1 MTTALTPYDTG
12 SRAEPS
18 TWTPSNSHLYSMPID
33 DRARI
38 LAHHGDDFGKVN
50 FDNPEGQAIA
60 TVWATPTND
69 GWTLH
74 IHQHAAPL
82 ALAADTDRL
91 RELAGAAVAAIEEAE
106 RSTDADTMDAVF
118 EARDGAV
125 DALRAFLAA
134 LAPIA
139 S

>member
-1 MTTALTPYDTG
+1 MTTALTPYDTD

-38 LAHHGDDFGKVN
+38 LAHHRDDFGKVD
-50 FDNPEGQAIA
+50 FDNAEGQAIA
-60 TVWATPTND
+60 TVWATPTDD

-74 IHQHAAPL
+74 VTQHAAPL
-82 ALAADTDRL
+82 ALAADTDQL

-106 RSTDADTMDAVF
+106 RSTEADTMDAVF
-118 EARDGAV
+118 EARDGAA

-134 LAPIA
+134 LTPTA

>member
-1 MTTALTPYDTG
+1 
-12 SRAEPS
+12 
-18 TWTPSNSHLYSMPID
+18 MPAD

-38 LAHHGDDFGKVN
+38 LAHHGDDFDKVD

-60 TVWATPTND
+60 TVWATPTDD

-82 ALAADTDRL
+82 ALAADLDQL
-91 RELAGAAVAAIEEAE
+91 RELTNTAQAAIEEAE
-106 RSTDADTMDAVF
+106 RSTEADTMDAVF

-125 DALRAFLAA
+125 DALRAILAA
-134 LAPIA
+134 LYPTRQPTPAQCPA
-139 S
+139 RRSWWGTVALAAANVGGLP

>member
-18 TWTPSNSHLYSMPID
+18 TWTPSNSHLHSMPVD

-38 LAHHGDDFGKVN
+38 LAHHGDDFGKVD
-50 FDNPEGQAIA
+50 FDNPEGQTIA
-60 TVWATPTND
+60 TVWATPTDD

-82 ALAADTDRL
+82 ALAADTSQL
-91 RELAGAAVAAIEEAE
+91 RELAGAALTAIEDAE
-106 RSTDADTMDAVF
+106 RSTEADTMDAVF

-125 DALRAFLAA
+125 DALRAILTA
-134 LAPIA
+134 LTPTT

>member
-12 SRAEPS
+12 QRAEPA
-18 TWTPSNSHLYSMPID
+18 TWTPSNSHLYSMPVD

-38 LAHHGDDFGKVN
+38 LTQHGDDFGKVD
-50 FDNPEGQAIA
+50 FDNAEGQAIA
-60 TVWATPTND
+60 TVWATPTGD

-74 IHQHAAPL
+74 ITEHGAPL

-91 RELAGAAVAAIEEAE
+91 RELTGAAQAAIEEAE
-106 RSTDADTMDAVF
+106 RSTEADTMDAVF

-125 DALRAFLAA
+125 DALRALLAA
-134 LAPIA
+134 LTPPA

>member
-18 TWTPSNSHLYSMPID
+18 TWTPSNSHLYSMPTD

-38 LAHHGDDFGKVN
+38 LAQHGDDFGKVD

-60 TVWATPTND
+60 TVWATPTDD

-82 ALAADTDRL
+82 ALAADLDRL
-91 RELAGAAVAAIEEAE
+91 RELTDTARAAIEDAE
-106 RSTDADTMDAVF
+106 RSTEADTMDAVF

-125 DALRAFLAA
+125 DALRAILAA
-134 LAPIA
+134 LTPTT